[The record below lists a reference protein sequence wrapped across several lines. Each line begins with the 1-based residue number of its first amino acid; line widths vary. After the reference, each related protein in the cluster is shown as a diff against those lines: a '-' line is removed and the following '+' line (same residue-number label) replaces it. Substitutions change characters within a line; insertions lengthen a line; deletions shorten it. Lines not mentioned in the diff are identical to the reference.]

1 MDSNQHAIITSLTK
15 LNDKVKYNLFTVIK
29 NIIDLQKQGKFNL
42 LNIQPRNEYFFQN
55 YPSTDISPNNYFI
68 IFELFQQFN
77 LFNEIKKYIT
87 KTTKLTKISSIIDV
101 HFRNKEENDNFRSY
115 INTIIMINLIKKQ
128 LKNKSHQD
136 IVNYGLLNKLSL
148 INPNIVISLHLFELQ
163 NHQLNIIDFINNY
176 NYQNNTFLT
185 FNNDEYD
192 KIYDIF
198 FLFE

>member
-1 MDSNQHAIITSLTK
+1 
-15 LNDKVKYNLFTVIK
+15 
-29 NIIDLQKQGKFNL
+29 
-42 LNIQPRNEYFFQN
+42 
-55 YPSTDISPNNYFI
+55 
-68 IFELFQQFN
+68 
-77 LFNEIKKYIT
+77 
-87 KTTKLTKISSIIDV
+87 
-101 HFRNKEENDNFRSY
+101 
-115 INTIIMINLIKKQ
+115 